1 MIIDAASM
9 TYSSSLVLSFSLAAP
24 SVMDRLIALEKLM
37 MSCQGKDRS
46 SVLNDVAQ
54 SRKEIQ
60 VNTLNL
66 TLTLTLAETSV
77 SCQMMAGVLKMICVT
92 VLIVTC
98 RGQSIIY
105 TLGFVVYYP

>member
-1 MIIDAASM
+1 MIIDTASI

-66 TLTLTLAETSV
+66 TLTLAETSI

-92 VLIVTC
+92 ALIVTC

-105 TLGFVVYYP
+105 TLCFVVYYP